1 MKKLKGTIAHIY
13 SNEWSEPSVTLIW
26 WLIYEAGAFIMSLIW
41 RHLRWAYVRGR
52 GTGSPR
58 GHLQCPKALP
68 VRYHRVWLR
77 SWLGSLPTWTSSV
90 PPVFCQHLSI
100 SFKATP
106 PVAND
111 LHLTPLLLPPNDAAG
126 WQPSLPHHWRKLIH
140 TIPVPNT
147 SFTFQI
153 LPLCPF
159 LGHHSPC
166 WEVNSSPVDACIGA
180 RLASFHYT
188 HGYFALSNNFDS
200 NF

>member
-1 MKKLKGTIAHIY
+1 M
-13 SNEWSEPSVTLIW
+13 TLIW

-41 RHLRWAYVRGR
+41 RHLRCAYVRGR

-153 LPLCPF
+153 LPSVLYLATTVHAGKSILLPLMPA
-159 LGHHSPC
+159 LGHVLPPSTTHMAILRSLTILIAI
-166 WEVNSSPVDACIGA
+166 SST
-180 RLASFHYT
+180 SHF
-188 HGYFALSNNFDS
+188 
-200 NF
+200 